1 MSIYV
6 NGVYRMKIDR
16 IETKILTSPLKT
28 PFQTALR
35 RVERLE
41 DLVVL
46 VHTDSGV
53 TGYGEGAP
61 TPVITGETMG
71 TMEAVI
77 AYLRPFLIGKE
88 LSDFDGLIGTIQ
100 SAILKNS
107 TAKSALEIALYDLF
121 AQSKELPLYQM
132 LGGEKREFVTDITIS
147 LGDCDKMVADAL
159 DAVHRG
165 YQILKIKVGDDPRK
179 DIERVEA
186 IVEVLSSDIIL
197 RFDANQGWSVD
208 ETIHIMSVL
217 ESRGIFPELLEQP
230 VKAADIEGL
239 KRIKSHIQTPLLAD
253 ESVFSIEDARRLL
266 DLQAVDLINIKLAKC
281 GGISNALKLADVAGE
296 YGVKCMLGCMLEG
309 PISVGA
315 AVHVASA
322 KANVISML
330 DLDAVS
336 LCRTNPVEGGALF
349 DESKIVI
356 PDLPGL
362 GVRYQ

>member
-1 MSIYV
+1 
-6 NGVYRMKIDR
+6 MKIDR

-35 RVERLE
+35 RVEALE
-41 DLVVL
+41 DMVVL
-46 VHTDSGV
+46 IHTDSGL

-61 TPVITGETMG
+61 TPVITGETIG
-71 TMEAVI
+71 TMKAVI
-77 AYLRPFLIGKE
+77 AYLQPFLIGRDF
-88 LSDFDGLIGTIQ
+88 SDFDGLIGTIHG
-100 SAILKNS
+100 AILKNS
-107 TAKSALEIALYDLF
+107 TAKSALEIALYDLL
-121 AQSKELPLYQM
+121 AQSKELPLYRV
-132 LGGEKREFVTDITIS
+132 LGGEKREFITDITIS
-147 LGDCDKMVADAL
+147 LGECDKMLSDAL
-159 DAVHRG
+159 EAILRG
-165 YQILKIKVGDDPRK
+165 YQILKIKVGDDPQK
-179 DIERVEA
+179 DIERIEVISEA
-186 IVEVLSSDIIL
+186 ISNDIIL
-197 RFDANQGWSVD
+197 RLDANQGWSVD

-217 ESRGIFPELLEQP
+217 ESRGILPELLEQP

-239 KRIKSHIQTPLLAD
+239 KQIKSYIRTPILAD

-281 GGISNALKLADVAGE
+281 GGVSNALKLADVAEE

-336 LCRTNPVEGGALF
+336 LCRTNPVEGGVQF
-349 DESKIVI
+349 DESKITI